1 MTNVIQRLIN
11 QCTGARPQARES
23 SESAP
28 QAQKGKSAKSPAYK
42 KAKTTI
48 LRKSFKG
55 TAFNRWTDS
64 QFRSLVARVNSLSR
78 QLKTIPPAGTQHSY
92 DVIFGQYA
100 SPVGATAITGLG
112 RFGTSAIGS
121 PFSFTSSQ
129 LDPYLLTWNIFN
141 ALTGRLAM

>member
-1 MTNVIQRLIN
+1 MYGRKT
-11 QCTGARPQARES
+11 S
-23 SESAP
+23 SKGTKRKAP
-28 QAQKGKSAKSPAYK
+28 GSLKGRKGSSQAYK

-48 LRKSFKG
+48 LKKSFKG

>member
-1 MTNVIQRLIN
+1 MYPRK
-11 QCTGARPQARES
+11 A
-23 SESAP
+23 SAKGTKRK
-28 QAQKGKSAKSPAYK
+28 ASGSLKGKSAKSSPYK
-42 KAKTTI
+42 KAKMTI
-48 LRKSFKG
+48 LKKSFKG
-55 TAFNRWTDS
+55 AAFNRYTDS
-64 QFRSLVARVNSLSR
+64 MFRSLVARVNSLSR

-141 ALTGRLAM
+141 GLTGR